1 MKNLF
6 WRKFHSLGHRNLT
19 EKTCLGKDEFTIKNC
34 RTLGN
39 SSSKWEWQMGLEP
52 LIKNVKVNI
61 ICLKLLK
68 T

>member
-1 MKNLF
+1 MKNVF
-6 WRKFHSLGHRNLT
+6 CRKFHDPGHRNLI
-19 EKTCLGKDEFTIKNC
+19 EKTCLGKDEVTVKNC

-39 SSSKWEWQMGLEP
+39 GSPKWECQVGLEP